1 VRLVGGTWQDSLA
14 GVMAGVMEAL
24 SCEVLERAVKFW
36 RGL

>member
-1 VRLVGGTWQDSLA
+1 MAGFPR